1 MSDPRDDNDPVSVV
15 ADMRRQH
22 IEYLAGLRSRVL
34 ARQLAV
40 DERQLL
46 GSVAGLLGQ
55 LVEKR
60 QIEGP
65 PAEVELVDEQRT
77 EEQNEQR
84 TEEQNGQRQELL
96 AAVAVLMGQL
106 VARRRAQGEAQLH
119 LKPPQTYGQYMPGL
133 DGLRALAVFAVI
145 LYHLR
150 IPWAVGGFNGV
161 TLFFVLSGYLITDL
175 LLKEWR
181 RDGGIAL
188 KNFWFRRAKRLL
200 PAVFT
205 LLICVTVYVAIFRRD
220 MLANLSGDLLPAAF
234 YYSNWWYVL
243 HHVSYFQSF
252 DPQLLNHFW
261 SLAVEEQF
269 YIFWPLLLIGIL
281 VVFRKRPKFVVP
293 AIVALAL
300 ASALAMA
307 LMYMP
312 DHDPSRIYYGTDTR
326 AFSLLVGA
334 AVAYVVPSAKLR
346 LLKLDRLGRVLAEAL
361 GAAALIGCVCIL
373 VFTDQ
378 FSPFVYRG
386 GMLLFSVLC
395 IVLILVAAH
404 PDTWIG
410 KAFSVAPLTAVG
422 KISYGL
428 YLWQYPV
435 ILLTDPEINVGG
447 IVPWRCAAQ
456 VALATGLAAASYFFI
471 DNPIR
476 RADTMRAVGQLVVRR
491 KPGSRKVPVA
501 AALPLL
507 MALTMVGVSALFA
520 TTNLAS
526 AAPPSAPTPSVTVMP
541 SVPWTNR
548 PTRTP
553 TPTSDPA
560 LTAKITMIGDSIA
573 IDVAPMLSAH
583 YPNIVVDGS
592 VSRSFAVASTI
603 LSDHIAKGTLGDIV
617 ILELGTNG
625 AFLPPAMRDVI
636 NLIGPDRLI
645 LFVNVNVPR
654 SWTPTVN
661 NTIATVAPEY
671 PNVRVVDW
679 YSASLGHP
687 EYFWKDAV
695 HPNEDGSK
703 VLTALIVEAIG
714 W

>member
-1 MSDPRDDNDPVSVV
+1 MSDPRDDYDPIFVV
-15 ADMRRQH
+15 ADLRRQH

-34 ARQLAV
+34 ARQMV
-40 DERQLL
+40 TDEPSVGQPQTDERRQLL
-46 GSVAGLLGQ
+46 ESAAGMLGQ

-60 QIEGP
+60 Q
-65 PAEVELVDEQRT
+65 AEEKRK
-77 EEQNEQR
+77 
-84 TEEQNGQRQELL
+84 LL
-96 AAVAVLMGQL
+96 GAVAILMGRL
-106 VARRRAQGEAQLH
+106 VEKRRAHSEIELSP
-119 LKPPQTYGQYMPGL
+119 KPAKTSVQYMPGL

-145 LYHLR
+145 LYHMRL
-150 IPWAVGGFNGV
+150 PWAVGGFNGV

-175 LLKEWR
+175 LLREWR
-181 RDGGIAL
+181 QGGGIAL

-220 MLANLSGDLLPAAF
+220 MLANLAGDLLPAAF

-281 VVFRKRPKFVVP
+281 AAFRKRPRLMVP
-293 AIVALAL
+293 AIAGLAL

-307 LMYMP
+307 LMFQP

-334 AVAYVVPSAKLR
+334 TVAYLVPSAKLR
-346 LLKLDRLGRVLAEAL
+346 LFKLDRLSRIMFEVA

-373 VFTDQ
+373 VFTDRYSV
-378 FSPFVYRG
+378 FLYRG

-395 IVLILVAAH
+395 IVLILVVGH
-404 PDTWIG
+404 PGTWIG

-447 IVPWRCAAQ
+447 VVPWRCFAQ
-456 VALATGLAAASYFFI
+456 VALAAGLAAVSYFLI
-471 DNPIR
+471 ENPIR
-476 RADTMRAVGQLVVRR
+476 RAATLRAVGQVVVRG
-491 KPGSRKVPVA
+491 KKIPVA
-501 AALPLL
+501 AGLPML
-507 MALTMVGVSALFA
+507 MVLTVAGVSGLFA
-520 TTNLAS
+520 STNV
-526 AAPPSAPTPSVTVMP
+526 AAAAPSAPTPTVTVMP
-541 SVPWTNR
+541 SVPWTR
-548 PTRTP
+548 APTP
-553 TPTSDPA
+553 TPTTTPTSTVDPA
-560 LTAKITMIGDSIA
+560 LTAKITLIGDSIA
-573 IDVAPMLSAH
+573 IDVAPALTAH
-583 YPNIVVDGS
+583 YPGIVVDGE
-592 VSRSFAVASTI
+592 VSRSFSVAAEI
-603 LSDHIAKGTLGDIV
+603 VSDYIAKGALGDIV
-617 ILELGTNG
+617 IIELGTNG
-625 AFLPPAMRDVI
+625 AFQPETMRALID
-636 NLIGPDRLI
+636 LIGPDRLI

-654 SWTPTVN
+654 TWTPTVN
-661 NTIATVAPEY
+661 NTIAAVAPDY
-671 PNVRVVDW
+671 PNVKVVDW
-679 YSASLGHP
+679 YAASLGHP

-695 HPNEDGSK
+695 HPNEAGSA
-703 VLTALIVEAIG
+703 VLAALIEQAIG